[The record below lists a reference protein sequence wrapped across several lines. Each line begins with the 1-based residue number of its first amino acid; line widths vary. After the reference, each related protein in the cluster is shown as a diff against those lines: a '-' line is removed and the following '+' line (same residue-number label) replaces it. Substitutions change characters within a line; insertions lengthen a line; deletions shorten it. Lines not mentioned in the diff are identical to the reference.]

1 MKTMKLIVH
10 RMLGMC
16 PIAWRLFLLSLQL
29 SCALLLVSA
38 MLQLGVL
45 PSPDGGQSSDGGQ
58 LAAALYELPQALL
71 LVGLLLSV
79 CIEDVV
85 SRRS

>member
-16 PIAWRLFLLSLQL
+16 PLAWRLFLVSLQL
-29 SCALLLVSA
+29 SCALLLCA
-38 MLQLGVL
+38 LLLYTGVL
-45 PSPDGGQSSDGGQ
+45 PAADGGK
-58 LAAALYELPQALL
+58 LAAALYELPEALL
-71 LVGLLLSV
+71 LIGLLVSV
-79 CIEDVV
+79 CVEDAA